1 MTRIVT
7 TEDKLRAIVQAAVH
21 EELRAFGLRT
31 DSPEQIENVAENLR
45 FLATMR
51 RVYDGAA
58 ATIGKA
64 VLLALVGL
72 FLAALAL
79 GMKLHL
85 LGEIKPPGR

>member
-7 TEDKLRAIVQAAVH
+7 TEEKLRAIVQAAVH

-51 RVYDGAA
+51 RAYDGAA
-58 ATIGKA
+58 STIGKA
-64 VLLALVGL
+64 VLLAIVGL
-72 FLAALAL
+72 FLGALAL
-79 GMKLHL
+79 GFKMHL
-85 LGEIKPPGR
+85 IGPDK